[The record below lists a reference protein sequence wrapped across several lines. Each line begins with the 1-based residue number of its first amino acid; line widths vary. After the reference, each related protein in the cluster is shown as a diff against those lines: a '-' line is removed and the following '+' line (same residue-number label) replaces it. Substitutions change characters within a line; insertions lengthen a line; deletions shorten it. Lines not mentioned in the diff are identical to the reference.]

1 MLGGTLPFFQEM
13 LILFQRAEDLVAVV
27 DLRAVKETKTAVQT
41 EAGMEDRG
49 QPPAHS
55 ENQTESSL
63 RLEVVAQMLERART
77 KLHSQEHLGA
87 EPLLSEMVETMTMF
101 RRVMPRESEAVA
113 AEQP

>member
-1 MLGGTLPFFQEM
+1 M
-13 LILFQRAEDLVAVV
+13 FQRAEDLVAVV
-27 DLRAVKETKTAVQT
+27 DLRVGKRIKMAEQTAAEMVGRVQ
-41 EAGMEDRG
+41 
-49 QPPAHS
+49 PLVHS

-63 RLEVVAQMLERART
+63 RLEVVAQMLEGART